1 VDSSEA
7 LAAADRADA
16 LAANPMGSYRSLGSQ
31 LVITPVATAC
41 AYLARASEALAVA
54 ELSLSTRRMS
64 AAQGHAALLGM
75 GPSAL
80 MPSSQGALC
89 LNPATLRSD
98 PVQRQ
103 ALFIPAASAEAL
115 LELQTAAERE
125 HARRDQGAIDAMNER
140 VSRLLTPLM
149 LS

>member
-1 VDSSEA
+1 
-7 LAAADRADA
+7 
-16 LAANPMGSYRSLGSQ
+16 
-31 LVITPVATAC
+31 
-41 AYLARASEALAVA
+41 
-54 ELSLSTRRMS
+54 
-64 AAQGHAALLGM
+64 
-75 GPSAL
+75 

-115 LELQTAAERE
+115 LELQAAAERE
-125 HARRDQGAIDAMNER
+125 HAKRDQGAVDAMNER